1 MLAAVLLG
9 AMLAA
14 DTAGWQLSVRSETRS
29 GSVEAAGVPTP
40 SLSEQINVLAGIA
53 GTSGRLRG
61 DIAYAPILLYDFR
74 ARGDADVLHRGFAT
88 QIYKLARGS
97 TLTLG
102 EDVAYGRRDFRPL
115 TPQPTDPKRVLPPVE
130 DPRLAT
136 VGVIPYLQWGA
147 SAGLDQ
153 ALATGIL
160 LGLRGSYGASGG
172 ADASARE
179 VLPLQHTADASAR
192 VGWVLDRRDS
202 VGLLAS
208 FSRTTLNSATSSSIV
223 AGGVG
228 IDHRFD
234 LSTEGSLGA
243 GASIS
248 RDEVNGVST
257 LAPVRP
263 TAVAALTRSELVFGR
278 KVVSAARVA
287 LDTAVDPL
295 GSGTYSRVEG
305 SLSVGFA
312 PLRDLSFQ
320 VRGSGSRALT
330 HKTELQN
337 SLWQLEGTTSW
348 SFTRRMDASIGCR
361 TAWADSAASP
371 RTMQWSAFASIGF
384 AYGERL

>member
-9 AMLAA
+9 AVLAA

-29 GSVEAAGVPTP
+29 GSVEAAGVPSP
-40 SLSEQINVLAGIA
+40 SLAEQINVLAGIA

-61 DIAYAPILLYDFR
+61 DVAYAPIVLYDFR
-74 ARGDADVLHRGFAT
+74 AQGDADVLHRGFAT

-102 EDVAYGRRDFRPL
+102 EDVAYGHRDFRPL

-136 VGVIPYLQWGA
+136 VGVIPYMEWGA
-147 SAGLDQ
+147 AAALEQ
-153 ALATGIL
+153 TLATGIL

-172 ADASARE
+172 ADAGARE

-192 VGWVLDRRDS
+192 LGWVLDRRDS
-202 VGLLAS
+202 VGFLGS
-208 FSRTTLNSATSSSIV
+208 FSRTTLNSGTSSSIV
-223 AGGVG
+223 AGGLG

-263 TAVAALTRSELVFGR
+263 TAVAALTRTELVFGR

-305 SLSVGFA
+305 SLSVGFV

-320 VRGSGSRALT
+320 IRGSGSRALT
-330 HKTELQN
+330 QRPELQN
-337 SLWQLEGTTSW
+337 SLWQLEGTTSY
-348 SFTRRMDASIGCR
+348 SLTRRMDASLGCR

>member
-172 ADASARE
+172 
-179 VLPLQHTADASAR
+179 
-192 VGWVLDRRDS
+192 
-202 VGLLAS
+202 
-208 FSRTTLNSATSSSIV
+208 
-223 AGGVG
+223 
-228 IDHRFD
+228 
-234 LSTEGSLGA
+234 
-243 GASIS
+243 
-248 RDEVNGVST
+248 
-257 LAPVRP
+257 
-263 TAVAALTRSELVFGR
+263 
-278 KVVSAARVA
+278 
-287 LDTAVDPL
+287 
-295 GSGTYSRVEG
+295 
-305 SLSVGFA
+305 
-312 PLRDLSFQ
+312 
-320 VRGSGSRALT
+320 
-330 HKTELQN
+330 
-337 SLWQLEGTTSW
+337 
-348 SFTRRMDASIGCR
+348 
-361 TAWADSAASP
+361 
-371 RTMQWSAFASIGF
+371 
-384 AYGERL
+384 